1 MESRRI
7 ERLRRGDWQFGHQGR
22 HNGVGT
28 EECPRELHHH
38 HDEFC
43 DSPTDVELR
52 AAGIEPE
59 DFRAR
64 SRADH
69 RSNFGR

>member
-38 HDEFC
+38 HDEMV
-43 DSPTDVELR
+43 PLNPNMLR
-52 AAGIEPE
+52 VGGVHGNKACL
-59 DFRAR
+59 
-64 SRADH
+64 DH
-69 RSNFGR
+69 AMPQVDPLYWR